1 MNYLYPILYFS
12 IFSIFILS
20 ILIGIFKKMNL
31 LSEKNLLV
39 RYLEYNKNDNSNS
52 KLFIIFLIFVVFWT
66 LVFVTQ

>member
-39 RYLEYNKNDNSNS
+39 RYLEYNKNDNSNA

>member
-1 MNYLYPILYFS
+1 
-12 IFSIFILS
+12 
-20 ILIGIFKKMNL
+20 MNL

-39 RYLEYNKNDNSNS
+39 RYLEYNKNDNSNA